1 MSVPKPLND
10 LQAYREQ
17 FIQGHKIPSISVA
30 IWKDNRLTTAA
41 AGCLYQDTGGV
52 ATKSRFLRLAQLLKL

>member
-1 MSVPKPLND
+1 MSVSKPLND
-10 LQAYREQ
+10 LQAYAEQ
-17 FIQGHKIPSISVA
+17 FIQDHKIPAISVA